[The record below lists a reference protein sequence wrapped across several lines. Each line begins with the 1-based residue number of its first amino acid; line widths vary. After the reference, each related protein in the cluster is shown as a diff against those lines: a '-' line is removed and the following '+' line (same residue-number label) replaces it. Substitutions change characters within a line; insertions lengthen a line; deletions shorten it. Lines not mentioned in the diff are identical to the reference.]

1 VVTAVEGN
9 GDLRPFKVLGGGG
22 FDRHDL
28 MGCEFLLLPRL
39 IRLRATIDI
48 VDLIMSFGE
57 VTIPGLV
64 LSLGRENADAI

>member
-1 VVTAVEGN
+1 
-9 GDLRPFKVLGGGG
+9 
-22 FDRHDL
+22 
-28 MGCEFLLLPRL
+28 MGREFLLLPRL